1 MLYKHTHTQTHTHT
15 HTVFQQ
21 LSGGMIELA
30 LASQVKGN
38 AKQTG
43 QKKRA
48 SHPWTRSTG
57 TWASANSAQAATTTK
72 PICDPDSPWNRV
84 RKIVTVWQVG
94 KFPESTS
101 CQDFL
106 RGFKWCDGITHTNH
120 HSSQNKQKDTF
131 TSVIMTMTTD
141 ATIFSPNTHTV
152 ATGSK
157 DRNKVI

>member
-38 AKQTG
+38 AKQAG
-43 QKKRA
+43 QTKRA
-48 SHPWTRSTG
+48 PHPWTSPTG
-57 TWASANSAQAATTTK
+57 TWTGANSAPAATATK
-72 PICDPDSPWNRV
+72 PIYEPDSRGRV
-84 RKIVTVWQVG
+84 RKIVPAWQVG

-106 RGFKWCDGITHTNH
+106 RGFK
-120 HSSQNKQKDTF
+120 
-131 TSVIMTMTTD
+131 
-141 ATIFSPNTHTV
+141 
-152 ATGSK
+152 
-157 DRNKVI
+157 